1 MLMTL
6 LSTVLVDQHW
16 FALVLVGSQVALVC
30 SVLALLV
37 IWWVEWKDGRVW

>member
-1 MLMTL
+1 MLTSL

-30 SVLALLV
+30 SVIALLF
-37 IWWVEWKDGRVW
+37 IWWVEWKGGRAW